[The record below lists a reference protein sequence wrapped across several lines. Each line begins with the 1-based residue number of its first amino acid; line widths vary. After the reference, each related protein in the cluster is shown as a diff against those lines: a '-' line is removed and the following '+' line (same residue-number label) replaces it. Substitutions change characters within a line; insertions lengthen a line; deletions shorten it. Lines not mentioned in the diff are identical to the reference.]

1 MNPAEGR
8 RARPPQIP
16 GGGHP
21 GWHRA
26 RPAGHPAASARR
38 GGGAAGLRRHG
49 SPLFEGADAAQAAVD
64 LFVDEG
70 LLVEEAVDDHDML
83 KHYENG
89 ADLVQ
94 DWPARRGRPAAETA
108 SFLKSIVSECIV
120 RERCRLR
127 RLRRGRPRGWLAGW
141 PARGTLPS

>member
-1 MNPAEGR
+1 VHVLRRFRDAVIPRGIVLDLQVIRPHPRVEAEGR
-8 RARPPQIP
+8 LVYVAD
-16 GGGHP
+16 
-21 GWHRA
+21 
-26 RPAGHPAASARR
+26 
-38 GGGAAGLRRHG
+38 G
-49 SPLFEGADAAQAAVD
+49 SPLFEGADAARAAVD

-94 DWPARRGRPAAETA
+94 DWPARRVRPAAETA
-108 SFLKSIVSECIV
+108 SFLETIVSECIV

-127 RLRRGRPRGWLAGW
+127 RLRRVDPR
-141 PARGTLPS
+141 R